1 MATVLTRP
9 PARVL
14 VPIIQTP
21 PKPVTVPP
29 SYVEYGWRRIAI
41 VAGVMMAALLQ
52 TIDATIVNVAL
63 PTIQGNLGATVD
75 EATWVVT
82 AYVIANI
89 VVIPMT
95 PWLQM
100 RFGRK
105 TYFLVSIAGFTAASM
120 LCGLATSLPMLVAF
134 RVVQGVFGGGLLP
147 TSQVVL
153 RDTFPPEALGT
164 SQSIYTLG
172 AVLGPSIGPT
182 LGGVMTDNLSWQ
194 WVFDINLVPGIMAIV
209 ILALFLR
216 GNESKRSSVDV
227 AGIVLL
233 TVAIGSLQYV
243 LDQGQHD
250 DWFNDSTIC
259 VMACCSLIAGVAFV
273 WRELVAESP
282 IVDLRVLSQ
291 VPVMAGSLIAVGI
304 GTVIYGG
311 LLILP
316 QYVVG
321 VLGFTSTLAGI
332 LIGIRALPI
341 ALLTITVGKIANH
354 RRTNLPVMIATG
366 LVLASS
372 SCIWMSAVI
381 TSGSVLT
388 AFVPPLLLMGFGTTL
403 VFSPT
408 LVATLR
414 AVKSSDIPKAAA
426 FITLFAQLGGSI
438 AAASL
443 VAFIERRADFHQ
455 AMLAATATLDRPAVS
470 SFLQQHSVAQ
480 LATLVT
486 TQSSTMAFADGF
498 FITGVL
504 GLLAAPLPFLTL
516 MKGAK
521 S

>member
-1 MATVLTRP
+1 
-9 PARVL
+9 
-14 VPIIQTP
+14 
-21 PKPVTVPP
+21 
-29 SYVEYGWRRIAI
+29 
-41 VAGVMMAALLQ
+41 MMAALLQ

-63 PTIQGNLGATVD
+63 PTIQGNLGASVD

-105 TYFLVSIAGFTAASM
+105 NYFLVSIAGFTAASM

-134 RVVQGVFGGGLLP
+134 RVIQGIFGGGLLP

-194 WVFDINLVPGIMAIV
+194 WVFDINLVPGILAIV
-209 ILALFLR
+209 ILAMFLR
-216 GNESKRSSVDV
+216 GNESKKSSVDV
-227 AGIVLL
+227 TGIVLL
-233 TVAIGSLQYV
+233 TAAIGSLQYV

-250 DWFNDSTIC
+250 DWFNNSTIC
-259 VMACCSLIAGVAFV
+259 LMACIAVVAGAAFV
-273 WRELVAESP
+273 WHELRAKAP
-282 IVDLRVLSQ
+282 IVDVRVLAQ
-291 VPVMAGSLIAVGI
+291 IPVAAGSLIAVGI
-304 GTVIYGG
+304 GTIIYGG

-321 VLGFTSTLAGI
+321 VLGFTSTLAGV

-341 ALLTITVGKIANH
+341 AFLTISIGKIANH
-354 RRTNLPVMIATG
+354 RRTNLPIMIASG
-366 LVLASS
+366 LVLASL
-372 SCIWMSAVI
+372 SCIWMSLVI
-381 TSGSVLT
+381 TSGSVLV
-388 AFVPPLLLMGFGTTL
+388 AFVPPLLVMGFGTTL

-414 AVKSSDIPKAAA
+414 AVKPADIPKAAA
-426 FITLFAQLGGSI
+426 FITLFAQLGGSV

-443 VAFIERRADFHQ
+443 VAFIERRVDFHQ
-455 AMLAATATLDRPAVS
+455 AILSASATLSRPVVASFLTQHSAVQLAA
-470 SFLQQHSVAQ
+470 
-480 LATLVT
+480 LVD
-486 TQSSTMAFADGF
+486 TQSATMGFADGF
-498 FITGVL
+498 FITGVV
-504 GLLAAPLPFLTL
+504 GLLAVPLPFLTL
-516 MKGAK
+516 LKGAK
-521 S
+521 A

>member
-9 PARVL
+9 PGRAVI
-14 VPIIQTP
+14 PIPQTP
-21 PKPVTVPP
+21 PRSVTVPP
-29 SYVEYGWRRIAI
+29 SYVEFGWRRIVV

-95 PWLQM
+95 PWLQT

-105 TYFLVSIAGFTAASM
+105 NYFLVSIAGFTVASM

-164 SQSIYTLG
+164 SQSIFAVG

-182 LGGVMTDNLSWQ
+182 LGGILTDNLSWQ
-194 WVFDINLVPGIMAIV
+194 WVFDVNLLPGI
-209 ILALFLR
+209 LACVVLAVFLR
-216 GNESKRSSVDV
+216 GNESKKSSVDV
-227 AGIVLL
+227 PGIVLL
-233 TVAIGSLQYV
+233 TVAIGALQYV

-250 DWFNDSTIC
+250 DWFNNSTIC
-259 VMACCSLIAGVAFV
+259 VMAVVSAVAAIGFV
-273 WRELVAESP
+273 WRELVAKSP
-282 IVDLRVLSQ
+282 VVDVRVLAQ
-291 VPVMAGSLIAVGI
+291 IPVTAGSLIAVGI
-304 GTVIYGG
+304 GTIIYGG

-316 QYVVG
+316 QYVIG
-321 VLGFTSTLAGI
+321 ILGFTSTLAGI

-354 RRTNLPVMIATG
+354 PRTHLPAMIATG
-366 LVLASS
+366 LVIASV
-372 SCIWMSAVI
+372 SCIWLARVI
-381 TSGSVLT
+381 TTGSVLT
-388 AFVPPLLLMGFGTTL
+388 SFVPPLLLMGFGTTF
-403 VFSPT
+403 VYTPT

-414 AVKSSDIPKAAA
+414 AVKPSDIPKAAA
-426 FITLFAQLGGSI
+426 FITLFAQLGGSV

-455 AMLAATATLDRPAVS
+455 AVLAAAATLDRPAVS
-470 SFLQQHSVAQ
+470 SFLQQHSLTQ
-480 LATLVT
+480 LASIVT

-498 FITGVL
+498 FITGVV
-504 GLLAAPLPFLTL
+504 GLLTVPLPFLTL
-516 MKGAK
+516 MKGAR